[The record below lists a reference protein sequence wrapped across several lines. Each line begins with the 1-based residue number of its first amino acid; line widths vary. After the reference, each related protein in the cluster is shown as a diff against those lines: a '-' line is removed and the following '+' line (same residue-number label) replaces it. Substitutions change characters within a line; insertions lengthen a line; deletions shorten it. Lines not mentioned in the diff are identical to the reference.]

1 MTETT
6 CATPLAVARDRDPRF
21 APLLHFLIAPGA
33 GRGEALCLKWEDV
46 DFARGRITIRRAV
59 VDDSQGQQ
67 HCNGYPLS
75 DPLG

>member
-21 APLLHFLIAPGA
+21 APLLHFLLATGA
-33 GRGEALCLKWEDV
+33 RRGEALGLKWEEV

-59 VDDSQGQQ
+59 VAGEWTTPKGS
-67 HCNGYPLS
+67 NTATVTP
-75 DPLG
+75 